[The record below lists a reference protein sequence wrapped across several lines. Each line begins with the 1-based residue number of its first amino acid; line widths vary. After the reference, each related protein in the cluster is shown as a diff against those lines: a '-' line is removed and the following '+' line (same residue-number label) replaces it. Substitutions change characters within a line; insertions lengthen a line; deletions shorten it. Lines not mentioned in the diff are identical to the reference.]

1 MRDSTTHGAAMT
13 HPVAL
18 IVYLHLLAAV
28 AAFLLGAWQLSRPK
42 GTPSHR
48 AAGWIWAGLMM
59 SVAVSSLWIPS
70 FLQFSW
76 IHLFTL
82 LVLVM
87 LPLGIW
93 RARRGNV
100 EGHRRAMRG
109 LYAGGLVIAGIFTLV
124 PGRLLGDLIWKGCWG
139 C

>member
-28 AAFLLGAWQLSRPK
+28 AAFLLGAWQLSRSK

-59 SVAVSSLWIPS
+59 AVAVSSLWIPS

-82 LVLVM
+82 LVLVI

-93 RARRGNV
+93 RGTR
-100 EGHRRAMRG
+100 
-109 LYAGGLVIAGIFTLV
+109 
-124 PGRLLGDLIWKGCWG
+124 
-139 C
+139 